1 MISDMCDKLGADKY
15 KVLNSV
21 GGDSRIGNKYFN
33 PGYSFG
39 GPCFPRDTKAL
50 KLLVDKV
57 NINSDILTATTK
69 YNEEHIKLIK
79 ERRYRYNPNNKSWN
93 ITLNDEEKIN
103 EEKNWLTD
111 NIYNGTFKGII
122 TMITVFDKY
131 KDND

>member
-1 MISDMCDKLGADKY
+1 MLLKAPSFIFGLKFLLSISSFFA
-15 KVLNSV
+15 
-21 GGDSRIGNKYFN
+21 N
-33 PGYSFG
+33 PY
-39 GPCFPRDTKAL
+39 
-50 KLLVDKV
+50 VIN
-57 NINSDILTATTK
+57 NI
-69 YNEEHIKLIK
+69 HIKLIK

-122 TMITVFDKY
+122 IMITVFDKY